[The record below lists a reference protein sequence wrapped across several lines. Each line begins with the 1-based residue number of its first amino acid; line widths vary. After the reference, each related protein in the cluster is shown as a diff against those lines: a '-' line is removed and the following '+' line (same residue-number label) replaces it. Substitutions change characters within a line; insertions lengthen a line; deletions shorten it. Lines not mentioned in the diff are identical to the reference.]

1 MKGLWNRGVIRFG
14 CVVTLAAA
22 VLTGCRRDRP
32 FLENSEVIG
41 HSVEGRPIEKLVL
54 GTGDEVTLILATI
67 HGNENA
73 GTPLVQKTADLLMRR
88 PELLKGRKVVLVPV
102 VNPDGYY
109 RHVRTNARGIDLNR
123 NFASSNRQNSRRYGA
138 TELSEP
144 EARVIASL
152 LDQYKP
158 DKIVTIHQPLSKV
171 DWDGPGEELARH
183 MGKYVDLPVERIG
196 ARPGSLGSYAGE
208 DLKIPIITYELPKEA
223 TGRPTEELWEKYG
236 PALVAAITFPEP
248 LPVDILEPGVGE
260 AVLAVTLAV
269 LLVAG
274 ILALMLWEI
283 RRKPPLTSARG

>member
-1 MKGLWNRGVIRFG
+1 MKGLGNRGVIRFG
-14 CVVTLAAA
+14 CAAALAAS
-22 VLTGCRRDRP
+22 VLAGCQSERP

-73 GTPLVQKTADLLMRR
+73 GTPLVQKTADLLARR

-102 VNPDGYY
+102 VNPDGYS
-109 RHVRTNARGIDLNR
+109 RHIRTNARGIDLNR
-123 NFASSNRQNSRRYGA
+123 NFASSNRQNTRRYGA

-144 EARVIASL
+144 EAKVIASL

-171 DWDGPGEELARH
+171 DWDGPGEDLARH
-183 MGKYVDLPVERIG
+183 MGQYTDLPVERIG
-196 ARPGSLGSYAGE
+196 ARPGSLGSFAGE
-208 DLKIPIITYELPKEA
+208 DLKIPIITYELPKGA

-236 PALVAAITFPEP
+236 PALVSAITYPEP
-248 LPVDILEPGVGE
+248 LPVETLATGRGE
-260 AVLAVTLAV
+260 AALAVALAV

-274 ILALMLWEI
+274 ILALMLWEM
-283 RRKPPLTSARG
+283 RRRPVLPGVRG